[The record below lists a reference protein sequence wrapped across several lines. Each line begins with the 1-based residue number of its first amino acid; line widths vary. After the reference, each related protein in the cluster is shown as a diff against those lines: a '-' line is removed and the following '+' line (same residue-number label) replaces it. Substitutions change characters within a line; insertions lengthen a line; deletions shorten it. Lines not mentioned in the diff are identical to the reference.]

1 MNYIKANRT
10 AHNLTQTELVNLVNF
25 ELLSIGSQ
33 HKLSQA
39 RLSNLERLNRLEL
52 LACLY
57 VIEYKQL
64 KKIFKQLEELNQ

>member
-10 AHNLTQTELVNLVNF
+10 AHNLTQTELANLVNF
-25 ELLSIGSQ
+25 ELLSIGSE
-33 HKLSQA
+33 HKITQA

-64 KKIFKQLEELNQ
+64 KKIFKQLEGLK